1 MLRKL
6 RKRFIII
13 TMSLI
18 GAVLLAVT
26 VFACVNIYHA
36 EMSRVERS
44 LDAGLGMFEARGE
57 ESNKIGG
64 MGDRNPVV
72 TVYVSPTGDIVRAN
86 TNMGYLDDDILE
98 EVAETATFSV
108 KTKGRIKKYKL
119 AFKKEESGYGILI
132 AFASYKEAKS
142 QLQTAY
148 LLAAMLFTGAMLI
161 LLLITIQLSKYAFRP
176 AEKAWA
182 QQQQFIA
189 DASHELKT
197 PITAILANNNVVLA
211 HGDSTVNEQKKWIEN
226 SQAEAQHMK
235 ELVNNMLFLAKSEG
249 EEQKTLLTDVS
260 LSDVCQEAVMQFDPV
275 AFENGTLLESEI
287 EDGVVITGDLTQLR
301 QLAYILIDNACKYAG
316 LGGSVDFRLTG
327 GKTPTITVN
336 NTGDPIPPEDLPHI
350 FERFYRSDKAR
361 TQKNQAGGYGLGLAI
376 ARTIAEK
383 HGAQIKAESDALR
396 GTTFTVTFRG
406 SGK

>member
-44 LDAGLGMFEARGE
+44 LDAGLGMFEERGE
-57 ESNKIGG
+57 ESNKVGG

-98 EVAETATFSV
+98 EVAETATFSDHE
-108 KTKGRIKKYKL
+108 KGRIKKYKL

-142 QLQTAY
+142 QLQAAY
-148 LLAAMLFTGAMLI
+148 LLATMLFAGAMLI

-235 ELVNNMLFLAKSEG
+235 ELVNNMPFLAKSEG

-275 AFENGTLLESEI
+275 AFESGTLLESEI

-327 GKTPTITVN
+327 GKAPQITVN

>member
-26 VFACVNIYHA
+26 VFACVNVYHA

-44 LDAGLGMFEARGE
+44 LDAGLGMFEERGE

-98 EVAETATFSV
+98 EVAETATFSDHE
-108 KTKGRIKKYKL
+108 KGRIKKYKL

-142 QLQTAY
+142 QLQAAY
-148 LLAAMLFTGAMLI
+148 LLATMLFAGAMLI

-327 GKTPTITVN
+327 GKAPQITVN

>member
-1 MLRKL
+1 MLKKL

-44 LDAGLGMFEARGE
+44 LNAGLGMFEARHE
-57 ESNKIGG
+57 ESNEIGG

-72 TVYVSPTGDIVRAN
+72 TVYVSSTGEIVQTN
-86 TNMGYLDDDILE
+86 TNMGYLDEDILE
-98 EVAETATFSV
+98 VAAEKAAYSD
-108 KTKGRIKKYKL
+108 KDEGRIKKYKL
-119 AFKKEESGYGILI
+119 AFKKESAGYGTLI
-132 AFASYKEAKS
+132 AFASYKEAKD
-142 QLQTAY
+142 QLQAAFM
-148 LLAAMLFTGAMLI
+148 LAAILFIGAMLI

-176 AEKAWA
+176 AERAWA

-226 SQAEAQHMK
+226 SQAEAHHMK

-249 EEQKTLLTDVS
+249 EEQKVMFSEVL
-260 LSDVCQEAVMQFDPV
+260 LSDVCSEAVMQFDPV
-275 AFENGTLLESEI
+275 AFENGTLLDAQVEE
-287 EDGVVITGDLTQLR
+287 GVVIQGNLTQLR
-301 QLAYILIDNACKYAG
+301 QLVYILIDNACKYAG
-316 LGGSVDFRLTG
+316 VGGSVDFRLTG
-327 GKTPTITVN
+327 GRTPTITVN

-383 HGAQIKAESDALR
+383 HDAQIKAESDALR
-396 GTTFTVTFRG
+396 GTTFTVTFRQ

>member
-44 LDAGLGMFEARGE
+44 LDAGLGMFEERGE

-86 TNMGYLDDDILE
+86 TNMGYLDDDILK
-98 EVAETATFSV
+98 EVAETATFSDHE
-108 KTKGRIKKYKL
+108 KGRIKKYKL
-119 AFKKEESGYGILI
+119 AFKKEESGYGIII

-142 QLQTAY
+142 QLQAAY
-148 LLAAMLFTGAMLI
+148 LLATMLFAGAMLI

-275 AFENGTLLESEI
+275 AFESGTLLESEI

-327 GKTPTITVN
+327 GKAPQITVN

-361 TQKNQAGGYGLGLAI
+361 TQKNQAGGYGLGL
-376 ARTIAEK
+376 
-383 HGAQIKAESDALR
+383 S
-396 GTTFTVTFRG
+396 
-406 SGK
+406 

>member
-1 MLRKL
+1 MLKKL

-26 VFACVNIYHA
+26 VFACINIYNA

-44 LDAGLGMFEARGE
+44 LNAGLGMFEARHE
-57 ESNKIGG
+57 VSNEIGG
-64 MGDRNPVV
+64 IGDRNPVV
-72 TVYVSPTGDIVRAN
+72 TVYVSSTGEIVQTN
-86 TNMGYLDDDILE
+86 TNMGYLEDDILE
-98 EVAETATFSV
+98 DAAQKAAYSDEDEGLV
-108 KTKGRIKKYKL
+108 KKYKL
-119 AFKKEESGYGILI
+119 AFKKQSAGYGTLI
-132 AFASYKEAKS
+132 AFASYKDAKE
-142 QLQTAY
+142 QVQAAFM
-148 LLAAMLFTGAMLI
+148 LAAILFVGAMLI

-176 AEKAWA
+176 AERAWA

-226 SQAEAQHMK
+226 SQAEAHHMK

-249 EEQKTLLTDVS
+249 EEQKVMFSEVL
-260 LSDVCQEAVMQFDPV
+260 LSDVCSEAVMQFDPV
-275 AFENGTLLESEI
+275 AFENGTLLDAQVEE
-287 EDGVVITGDLTQLR
+287 GVVIQGDLTQLR
-301 QLAYILIDNACKYAG
+301 QLVYILIDNACKYAG
-316 LGGSVDFRLTG
+316 VGGSVDFRLTG

-383 HGAQIKAESDALR
+383 HDAQIKAESDALR
-396 GTTFTVTFRG
+396 GTTFTVTFRQN
-406 SGK
+406 GK

>member
-26 VFACVNIYHA
+26 VFACVNVYHA

-44 LDAGLGMFEARGE
+44 LDAGLGMFEERGE

-98 EVAETATFSV
+98 EVAETATFSDHE
-108 KTKGRIKKYKL
+108 KGRIKKYKL
-119 AFKKEESGYGILI
+119 AFKKEESGYGIII

-142 QLQTAY
+142 QLQAAY
-148 LLAAMLFTGAMLI
+148 LLAAMLFAGAMLI

-327 GKTPTITVN
+327 GKAPQITVN

>member
-26 VFACVNIYHA
+26 VFACVNVYHA

-44 LDAGLGMFEARGE
+44 LDAGLGMFEERGE

-98 EVAETATFSV
+98 EVAETATFSDHE
-108 KTKGRIKKYKL
+108 KGRIKKYKL
-119 AFKKEESGYGILI
+119 AFKKEESGYGIII

-142 QLQTAY
+142 QLQAAY
-148 LLAAMLFTGAMLI
+148 LLAAMLFAGAMLI

-275 AFENGTLLESEI
+275 AFESGTLLESEI

-327 GKTPTITVN
+327 GKAPQITVN

>member
-44 LDAGLGMFEARGE
+44 LDAGLGMFEERGE

-98 EVAETATFSV
+98 EVAETATFSDHE
-108 KTKGRIKKYKL
+108 KGRIKKYKL
-119 AFKKEESGYGILI
+119 AFKKEESGYGIII

-142 QLQTAY
+142 QLQAAY
-148 LLAAMLFTGAMLI
+148 LLAAMLFAGAMLI

-275 AFENGTLLESEI
+275 AFESGTLLESEI

-327 GKTPTITVN
+327 GKAPQITVN

>member
-26 VFACVNIYHA
+26 VFACVNVYHA

-44 LDAGLGMFEARGE
+44 LDAGLGMFEERGE
-57 ESNKIGG
+57 ESNKVGG

-98 EVAETATFSV
+98 EVAETATFSDHE
-108 KTKGRIKKYKL
+108 KGRIKKYKL

-142 QLQTAY
+142 QLQAAY
-148 LLAAMLFTGAMLI
+148 LLATMLFAGAMLI

-327 GKTPTITVN
+327 GKAPQITVN